1 MTVKLVDNKQDKPN
15 SLVDDKRVW
24 FVLMGHQESLVDNKR
39 VWFAWCG
46 ITSSSVS
53 CWNNRAWRERLFWF
67 GWCGRASDVEIA
79 KRLRKIKTRLGFIAL
94 VVDACHCILIQR
106 SNKAIKENS
115 RCHKSL
121 NGKFVLRIHKYTN
134 NIIINQ
140 LMDIFS
146 N

>member
-1 MTVKLVDNKQDKPN
+1 MSNPVLVDFEGGEV
-15 SLVDDKRVW
+15 SLKTP
-24 FVLMGHQESLVDNKR
+24 VLF
-39 VWFAWCG
+39 FASGGRCTWMW
-46 ITSSSVS
+46 VS
-53 CWNNRAWRERLFWF
+53 
-67 GWCGRASDVEIA
+67 GSDVETA
-79 KRLRKIKTRLGFIAL
+79 KRLRKMKTMLGFIAL

-121 NGKFVLRIHKYTN
+121 NGKFVLRIHKYTSD
-134 NIIINQ
+134 IIINQ